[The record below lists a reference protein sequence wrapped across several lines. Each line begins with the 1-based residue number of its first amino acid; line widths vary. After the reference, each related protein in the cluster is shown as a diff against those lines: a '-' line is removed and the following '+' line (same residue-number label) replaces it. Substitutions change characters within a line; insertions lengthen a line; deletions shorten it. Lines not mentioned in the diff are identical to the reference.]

1 MLAPWV
7 QVLLTDG
14 SWAPL
19 EWFLHNDDRRRPARQ
34 VRVFLSRRRAQELR
48 HEWPAWQ
55 DMGIGIVPLL
65 PQ

>member
-1 MLAPWV
+1 MLSPWA

-19 EWFLHNDDRRRPARQ
+19 EWFLVRDRDRRPRHQ
-34 VRVFLSRRRAQELR
+34 VRVFLSRRRAQEIR
-48 HEWPAWQ
+48 HAWPAWL

-65 PQ
+65 PR